1 MLLGW
6 EEMKMEKKRPTGYGV
21 ITGASAGLG
30 EEFARQLARK
40 GYPLVLIA
48 RREDRLRALSKTLG
62 VACEIIA
69 ADLSDLTAC
78 QRVLDGLRDKPVAV
92 FINNA
97 GFGDCGSFAETELSK
112 ELNMIDLN
120 IKAMHYLMKG
130 MLRKM
135 QAQGRGAI
143 LNVASS
149 AGLLPA
155 GPYMSTY
162 YATKAYVTSLTRGV
176 AEELRQAK
184 SPIYVGCLC
193 PGPVDT
199 EFNQVA
205 NVQFALS
212 GISAQRC
219 VWEAL
224 DKMERGK
231 GTIIPTGVIKGV
243 TLAGRLLPGSVMVK
257 MISAQQKR
265 KLSGKS

>member
-6 EEMKMEKKRPTGYGV
+6 EKMKMEKKRPTGYGV

-30 EEFARQLARK
+30 EEFARQLAQK

-62 VACEIIA
+62 VACETVA
-69 ADLSDLTAC
+69 ADLSDLAEC
-78 QRVLDGLRDKPVAV
+78 QKVLDYLRDKPVAV

-97 GFGDCGSFAETELSK
+97 GFGDCGPFGETGLSK

-120 IKAMHYLMKG
+120 IKAMHCLMKG

-135 QAQGRGAI
+135 QAQGSGAI

-149 AGLLPA
+149 AGLLPG
-155 GPYMSTY
+155 GPYMATY

-184 SPIYVGCLC
+184 SPVYVGCLC

-205 NVQFALS
+205 NVKFGLS

-219 VWEAL
+219 VREAL

-231 GTIIPTGVIKGV
+231 GTIIPTGTIKAV
-243 TLAGRLLPGSVMVK
+243 TLAGRFLPLKVMLK
-257 MISAQQKR
+257 MISAQQQR
-265 KLSGKS
+265 KLSGGL